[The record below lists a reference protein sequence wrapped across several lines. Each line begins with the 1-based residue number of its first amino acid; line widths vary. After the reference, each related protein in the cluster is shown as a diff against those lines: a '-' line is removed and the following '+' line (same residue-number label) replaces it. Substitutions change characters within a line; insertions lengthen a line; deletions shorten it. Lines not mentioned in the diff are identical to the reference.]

1 MWQKCSDNN
10 MIKILTTLFIT
21 CISLCLSAQEVT
33 SESKISKIKI
43 TNTKQI
49 KKAKDVVVERI
60 QVEDTL
66 TNEYLDTLN
75 IKRKLKIN
83 DYSMVGLQY
92 GMGLS
97 QVIWN
102 PSQKQDMVLIPYNV
116 GVTFTKYGK
125 MFGYMPYFGFQVG
138 LFYTQE
144 GYQFEY
150 NEERN
155 YTYKIEGA
163 EKAVLDV
170 IELPVL
176 AHLHIDFWNMKIIA
190 NIGCYA
196 GYRLGIERFPGKTG
210 YVKEELVHSFKE
222 TDRRVDYGIK
232 GGLGFGLVF
241 DPIEIHIQ
249 AMYKHS
255 LSSLY
260 DPDHYSEY
268 YYRFAYPSNIII
280 SAGVHFQLTKR
291 TGQTKAQLKKLAK
304 EMVYGNGNVESKGR

>member
-1 MWQKCSDNN
+1 MMKKLIIIISGILVCCS
-10 MIKILTTLFIT
+10 LFGQSSD
-21 CISLCLSAQEVT
+21 SLRMAGRIAADKPVLSKPV
-33 SESKISKIKI
+33 SSKKIKDI
-43 TNTKQI
+43 RV
-49 KKAKDVVVERI
+49 KAEDTVMMD
-60 QVEDTL
+60 DTL
-66 TNEYLDTLN
+66 TNEFLDTLN
-75 IKRKLKIN
+75 IRRKTKIN
-83 DYSMVGLQY
+83 DYSLIGVHYGVGLSRV
-92 GMGLS
+92 MF
-97 QVIWN
+97 N
-102 PSQKQDMVLIPYNV
+102 PTQKQDMVFMPYNV
-116 GVTFTKYGK
+116 GVTYTKYGK

-138 LFYTQE
+138 FYYGQE

-163 EKAVLDV
+163 EKAVIDM
-170 IELPVL
+170 IEVPVL
-176 AHLHIDFWNMKIIA
+176 AHMHIDFWNMKVMA

-210 YVKEELVHSFKE
+210 FVKDEMVHSFKD
-222 TDRRVDYGIK
+222 TDRRMDYGIK
-232 GGLGFGLVF
+232 GGLGFGLIF

-260 DPDHYSEY
+260 EPDHYSEY

-291 TGQTKAQLKKLAK
+291 TGRTKAQLKKLAK
-304 EMVYGNGNVESKGR
+304 EMVYGNTESTGR

>member
-1 MWQKCSDNN
+1 MMKKLIIIISGILVCCSLLGQSSD
-10 MIKILTTLFIT
+10 
-21 CISLCLSAQEVT
+21 SLRMAGRKAADKPVLSKPV
-33 SESKISKIKI
+33 SSKKIKDI
-43 TNTKQI
+43 RV
-49 KKAKDVVVERI
+49 KAEDTVMMD
-60 QVEDTL
+60 DTL
-66 TNEYLDTLN
+66 TNEFLDTLN
-75 IKRKLKIN
+75 IRRKTKIN
-83 DYSMVGLQY
+83 DYSLIGVHYGVGLSRV
-92 GMGLS
+92 MF
-97 QVIWN
+97 N
-102 PSQKQDMVLIPYNV
+102 PTQKQDMVFMPYNV
-116 GVTFTKYGK
+116 GVTYTKYGK

-138 LFYTQE
+138 FYYGQE

-163 EKAVLDV
+163 EKAVIDM
-170 IELPVL
+170 IEVPVL
-176 AHLHIDFWNMKIIA
+176 AHMHIDFWNMKVMA

-210 YVKEELVHSFKE
+210 FVKDEMVHSFKD
-222 TDRRVDYGIK
+222 TDRRMDYGIK
-232 GGLGFGLVF
+232 GGLGFGLIF

-260 DPDHYSEY
+260 EPDHYSEY

-291 TGQTKAQLKKLAK
+291 TGRTKAQLKKRAK
-304 EMVYGNGNVESKGR
+304 EMVYGNTESTGR

>member
-1 MWQKCSDNN
+1 MMKKLIIIISGILVCCSLLGQSSD
-10 MIKILTTLFIT
+10 
-21 CISLCLSAQEVT
+21 SLRVAGRKAADKPVLSKPV
-33 SESKISKIKI
+33 SSKKIKDI
-43 TNTKQI
+43 RV
-49 KKAKDVVVERI
+49 KAEDTVMMD
-60 QVEDTL
+60 DTL
-66 TNEYLDTLN
+66 TNEFLDTLN
-75 IKRKLKIN
+75 IRRKTKIN
-83 DYSMVGLQY
+83 DYSLIGVHYGVGLSRV
-92 GMGLS
+92 MF
-97 QVIWN
+97 N
-102 PSQKQDMVLIPYNV
+102 PTQKQDMVFMPYNV
-116 GVTFTKYGK
+116 GVTYTKYGK

-138 LFYTQE
+138 FYYGQE

-163 EKAVLDV
+163 EKAVIDM
-170 IELPVL
+170 IEVPVL
-176 AHLHIDFWNMKIIA
+176 AHMHIDFWNMKVMA

-210 YVKEELVHSFKE
+210 FVKDEMVHSFKD
-222 TDRRVDYGIK
+222 TDRRMDYGIK
-232 GGLGFGLVF
+232 GGLGFGLIF

-260 DPDHYSEY
+260 EPDHYSEY

-291 TGQTKAQLKKLAK
+291 TGRTKAQLKKLAK
-304 EMVYGNGNVESKGR
+304 EMVYGNTESTGR

>member
-1 MWQKCSDNN
+1 MKKLIIIISGILVCCS
-10 MIKILTTLFIT
+10 LFGQSSD
-21 CISLCLSAQEVT
+21 SLRMAGRKAADKPVLSKPV
-33 SESKISKIKI
+33 SSKKIKDI
-43 TNTKQI
+43 RV
-49 KKAKDVVVERI
+49 KAEDTVMMD
-60 QVEDTL
+60 DTL
-66 TNEYLDTLN
+66 TNEFLDTLN
-75 IKRKLKIN
+75 IRRKTKIN
-83 DYSMVGLQY
+83 DYSLIGVHYGVGLSR
-92 GMGLS
+92 MMF
-97 QVIWN
+97 N
-102 PSQKQDMVLIPYNV
+102 PTQKQDMVFMPYNV
-116 GVTFTKYGK
+116 GVTYTKYGK

-138 LFYTQE
+138 FYYGQE

-163 EKAVLDV
+163 EKAVIDI
-170 IELPVL
+170 IEVPVL
-176 AHLHIDFWNMKIIA
+176 AHMHIDFWNMKVMA

-210 YVKEELVHSFKE
+210 FVKDEMVHSFKD
-222 TDRRVDYGIK
+222 TDRRMDYGIK
-232 GGLGFGLVF
+232 GGLGFGLIF

-260 DPDHYSEY
+260 EPDHYSEY

-291 TGQTKAQLKKLAK
+291 TGRTKAQLKKLAK
-304 EMVYGNGNVESKGR
+304 EMVYGNTESTGR

>member
-1 MWQKCSDNN
+1 MMKKLTIIISGILVCCS
-10 MIKILTTLFIT
+10 LFGQSSD
-21 CISLCLSAQEVT
+21 SLRMAGRKAADKPVLSKPV
-33 SESKISKIKI
+33 SSKKIKDI
-43 TNTKQI
+43 RV
-49 KKAKDVVVERI
+49 KAEDTVMMD
-60 QVEDTL
+60 DTL
-66 TNEYLDTLN
+66 TNEFLDTLN
-75 IKRKLKIN
+75 IRRKTKIN
-83 DYSMVGLQY
+83 DYSLIGVHYGVGLSRV
-92 GMGLS
+92 MF
-97 QVIWN
+97 N
-102 PSQKQDMVLIPYNV
+102 PTQKQDMVFMPYNV
-116 GVTFTKYGK
+116 GVTYTKYGK

-138 LFYTQE
+138 FYYGQE

-163 EKAVLDV
+163 EKAVIDM
-170 IELPVL
+170 IEVPVL
-176 AHLHIDFWNMKIIA
+176 AHMHIDFWNMKVMA

-210 YVKEELVHSFKE
+210 FVKDEMVHSFKD
-222 TDRRVDYGIK
+222 TDRRMDYGIK
-232 GGLGFGLVF
+232 GGLGFGLIF

-260 DPDHYSEY
+260 EPDHYSEY

-291 TGQTKAQLKKLAK
+291 TGRTKAQLKKLAK
-304 EMVYGNGNVESKGR
+304 EMVYGNTESTGR